1 LRREHARLV
10 GRIIFSDLLEYPLE
24 RYKKMI
30 EEVETS
36 QLMNRLP
43 VTVRR
48 LSQSGPACPPSST
61 SGGLRRGGRARQGEK
76 GSSRVIGE
84 IVKNGRA
91 FRIRYAYEGFNKE
104 FRIADFG
111 MNRLWNADCGI
122 EKSEIDRLG
131 HKLRRISSRN
141 ELTYQILNG
150 IIDHQGEYLR
160 TGNPPDL
167 VPLTQFD
174 LAKAISSGNSKID
187 NSWISRLIRGLTVL
201 TPSGEE
207 NDLKFFFP
215 SQKQVNKL
223 FIKGLLDRERR
234 DMVSGRIKEP
244 YSDEQIREMLSKSSL
259 SLRSVAQCRNEMGIP
274 SARRRISGCIYPPLW
289 ADFSV
294 LYPLAVESVRTNAP
308 ASPGIY
314 EFRLKGQGMDYP
326 NGKTPIIYVGG
337 SGNLKKRL
345 RDHLGKGNKN
355 GRIRDFLRKQGCS
368 FRYIRLSNPHFH
380 KSAGW
385 REKERELYKAFVA
398 TYGLAPECNRI
409 MP

>member
-1 LRREHARLV
+1 
-10 GRIIFSDLLEYPLE
+10 
-24 RYKKMI
+24 MI
-30 EEVETS
+30 EEVEAS
-36 QLMNRLP
+36 PLMSRLP

-48 LSQSGPACPPSST
+48 LSQSGPACPPSSV
-61 SGGLRRGGRARQGEK
+61 SGGLRQGGRARQGDK
-76 GSSRVIGE
+76 GSSRVIGG

-91 FRIRYAYEGFNKE
+91 FRIRYAYEGFNKK
-104 FRIADFG
+104 FCISDFGLRNEPISECG

-122 EKSEIDRLG
+122 EKSEIDRLV

-150 IIDHQGEYLR
+150 IIGHQGEYLR

-167 VPLTQFD
+167 VPLTQLD
-174 LAKAISSGNSKID
+174 LAKAISSGNRKID

-201 TPSGEE
+201 IPSGEE
-207 NDLKFFFP
+207 KALKFFFP

-234 DMVSGRIKEP
+234 DILSGRIKET
-244 YSDEQIREMLSKSSL
+244 YSDEQIRKMVRMRNKKIQNRKL
-259 SLRSVAQCRNEMGIP
+259 SLRSVTQCRNEMGIP
-274 SARRRISGCIYPPLW
+274 SARRRISGCMYPPLW

-294 LYPLAVESVRTNAP
+294 LYPLAVESVRANSP
-308 ASPGIY
+308 AGPGIY
-314 EFRLKGQGMDYP
+314 EFRLKGQGMEYP

-337 SGNLKKRL
+337 SGNIKKRL
-345 RDHLGKGNKN
+345 RDHLGKSNKN
-355 GRIRDFLRKQGCS
+355 GRIRGFLRRQECS
-368 FRYIRLSNPHFH
+368 FRYIRFSTPDFH

-398 TYGLAPECNRI
+398 TYGSAPECNMVR
-409 MP
+409 P